1 MTDSAL
7 PLDTRE
13 AEMLQRALI
22 DYRKLLTLSKYAE
35 IDPSII
41 ASELVRVDA
50 VTERLSLAVF
60 YPKTH
65 YPQVGDFGDINDR
78 A

>member
-1 MTDSAL
+1 MPDSVL

-41 ASELVRVDA
+41 ASEVMRVDA

-60 YPKTH
+60 YPTTH
-65 YPQVGDFGDINDR
+65 FPQAGDFGDYDD
-78 A
+78 AA